1 MSNGKTE
8 NLSSYLKRE
17 GVRNFRLVFCK
28 PIVYTYK
35 TKTFLRPICASG
47 ILDFWTTYWVFG
59 LLGCWAFGLL
69 GLGTFGLSDFQGFGH
84 LAFGLQRIWTCGL
97 LGF

>member
-17 GVRNFRLVFCK
+17 GVRNFRLVLTYS
-28 PIVYTYK
+28 YTYK
-35 TKTFLRPICASG
+35 TKTFLRPICSSG
-47 ILDFWTTYWVFG
+47 ILDYILVFWASIGF
-59 LLGCWAFGLL
+59 LGCWAFGLL
-69 GLGTFGLSDFQGFGH
+69 GLGTFGLLDFQGFGY
-84 LAFGLQRIWTCGL
+84 LAFGLQCIWTCGL